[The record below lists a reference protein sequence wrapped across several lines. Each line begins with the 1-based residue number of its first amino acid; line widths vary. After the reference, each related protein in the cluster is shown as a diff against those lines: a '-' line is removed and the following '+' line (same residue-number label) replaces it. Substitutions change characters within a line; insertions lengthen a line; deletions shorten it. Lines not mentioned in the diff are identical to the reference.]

1 MCFYIIKNYENV
13 NSINSFVADM
23 KMDIYKDL
31 FYLECLKDILTCMN
45 LVKVGRSKLSSFGA
59 TALLT
64 VHGKWSDWA
73 GWSQCSLTCGA
84 GVQTRDRKCNNPA
97 PSHNGNFC
105 TGDPYEIK
113 PCIHG
118 CPGSGR

>member
-1 MCFYIIKNYENV
+1 
-13 NSINSFVADM
+13 
-23 KMDIYKDL
+23 
-31 FYLECLKDILTCMN
+31 MN
-45 LVKVGRSKLSSFGA
+45 LAKVDRSKLSSFGG
-59 TALLT
+59 TTLLT
-64 VHGKWSDWA
+64 VHGKWSDWV

-97 PSHNGNFC
+97 PSHDGNFC

-118 CPGSGR
+118 CPGSVRSEDKCMKFA